1 MMDALKE
8 RIRKIQDAHQ
18 AIPGAAIAIAET
30 LRSKVNSRRKATRKA
45 DRELKAAF
53 KEATGATLKI
63 GKRRGSGIPIVVK
76 AEDKSAV
83 VQASGQVHH
92 FAELQNESEEWME
105 LFAAAVVKA
114 AGGEG

>member
-1 MMDALKE
+1 MDALKE

-18 AIPGAAIAIAET
+18 AIPGAAIAVAET
-30 LRSKVNSRRKATRKA
+30 LRAKVNTRRKATRKA
-45 DRELKAAF
+45 NRELKAAF
-53 KEATGATLKI
+53 KEITGATLKI
-63 GKRRGSGIPIVVK
+63 TKRRGSGIPIVVK
-76 AEDKSAV
+76 ADETSAV

-92 FAELQNESEEWME
+92 FAEIQNETEEWMD